1 MGNRYRAVLFD
12 VDGTLV
18 DSNYPHT
25 VAWWQ
30 AFREAGLD
38 VPMWRIHRAIGMGA
52 DQLIPHVLG
61 DEVDVEAEALTQSHD
76 ALYAAWWP
84 SLRPLPGARDL
95 VRRCHDAGLVTV
107 LASSAGGREVSVL
120 RELLDVDE
128 ALDHAT
134 SSDDAEDSKPAPD
147 LVGVAVERAGVDP
160 TEAVFVGDS
169 VWDVRAC
176 AEAGVACLGLECGG
190 TSAAELRDA
199 GAVQVYRDAADLL
212 DRWSDTPLAA
222 T

>member
-1 MGNRYRAVLFD
+1 MSTSEHSRCRAVLFD

-30 AFREAGLD
+30 AFRAAGLD

-52 DQLIPHVLG
+52 DQLIPHVLDEEG
-61 DEVDVEAEALTQSHD
+61 EVDADAVTQSHD
-76 ALYAAWWP
+76 ALYAACWP
-84 SLRPLPGARDL
+84 SLRALPGARDL
-95 VRRCHDAGLVTV
+95 VRRCHEAGLITV
-107 LASSAGGREVSVL
+107 LASSAGAREVRVL
-120 RELLDVDE
+120 RDLLDVDD
-128 ALDHAT
+128 ALDQAT
-134 SSDDAEDSKPAPD
+134 TSDDADESKPAPD
-147 LVGVAVERAGVDP
+147 LVGVAVGRAAVDP

-176 AEAGVACLGLECGG
+176 AQAGVACIALKCGG

-199 GAVQVYRDAADLL
+199 GAVQIYRDAADLL
-212 DRWSDTPLAA
+212 DH
-222 T
+222 